1 MNKMR
6 FYTSIIIIAA
16 IFAWVFFLGCGC
28 RDVDPHAG
36 YTSQELYPSDVRKV
50 CVEMFKN
57 DSFRRGIEYDL
68 SRAVAQQLELHSP
81 YKIVGDRRRADTV
94 LYGRILAVAESGL
107 NQQRQLDRPV
117 ENRMVLAAEVSWKDL
132 RSGEFILQERRI
144 IADADYAKLLGAG
157 ADSAAREAANDLAV
171 RIVEAMEAPW

>member
-1 MNKMR
+1 MNTKI
-6 FYTSIIIIAA
+6 FLTSIIVAA
-16 IFAWVFFLGCGC
+16 FAAMMWAGYGCQN
-28 RDVDPHAG
+28 VDPQAG
-36 YTSQELYPSDVRKV
+36 YTSRELYRPDVRKV

-68 SRAVAQQLELHSP
+68 SRAVSQQLELHSP
-81 YKIVGDRRRADTV
+81 YKVVGDRRRADTV
-94 LYGRILAVAESGL
+94 LYGRILAVAESSL

-132 RSGEFILQERRI
+132 RSGEFILQEHRI

-157 ADSAAREAANDLAV
+157 ADSAAKAAANDLAV
-171 RIVEAMEAPW
+171 RIVEAMESPW